1 MTVSKLARNARFPR
15 NASDARKRLA
25 DNYKRIASE
34 LIVESKG
41 H

>member
-1 MTVSKLARNARFPR
+1 MTVSELARNAGFHAD
-15 NASDARKRLA
+15 ASDARKRLA
-25 DNYKRIASE
+25 DNYKRMASE